1 MPHSPADDR
10 LKQLQ
15 KWRVR
20 RDPDLSLSF
29 LKEQF
34 KREVQRPHQQLAQLI
49 TLWESLI
56 PPALSARTR
65 LDSLSRGVLK
75 ISVDDSATLYELDQL
90 LRSGLQQQLI
100 TASRKSPLHRVQL
113 RIDSQ
118 LRPLSDSFTPP
129 R

>member
-1 MPHSPADDR
+1 MSNSAANER
-10 LKQLQ
+10 LKRLQ

-20 RDPDLSLSF
+20 PDPDLSLSF
-29 LKEQF
+29 LKDQF
-34 KREVQRPHQQLAQLI
+34 KREVARPHQQLKQLI
-49 TLWESLI
+49 VLWESLL
-56 PPALSARTR
+56 PPALVSRTR

-100 TASRKSPLHRVQL
+100 SASRKSPLHRVQL

-118 LRPLSDSFTPP
+118 LRPASDSFSPP